1 MKTDKITVNKSDD
14 RPDGVEID
22 LVQPESKMEEGVLT
36 FLLTSFL
43 RDAKAHDRIPYELP
57 DNFML
62 THQGKGSFVVS
73 GFKPQ
78 EQDNPTYYQPPRP
91 IAVVGV
97 AQLGNR
103 FDVIHAEVP
112 ANAQPPAPVAKKPE
126 EKEEAKAEKKEEKKE
141 AKKDKKKAKA
151 EAKDK

>member
-1 MKTDKITVNKSDD
+1 MKTDKITVNKTPDNK
-14 RPDGVEID
+14 DGVEID
-22 LVQPESKMEEGVLT
+22 LVQPENKMEEGVLT

-43 RDAKAHDRIPYELP
+43 RDAKAHNRIPYKLP

-73 GFKPQ
+73 GFKPGEQ
-78 EQDNPTYYQPPRP
+78 ENAEYYQPPKP

-112 ANAQPPAPVAKKPE
+112 ASAQPPAPMAKKPGE
-126 EKEEAKAEKKEEKKE
+126 KKDEGKAKDAKKDEGKKEEAKA
-141 AKKDKKKAKA
+141 DKK
-151 EAKDK
+151 